1 MTACEIPQKF
11 FAGHILN
18 HLRNLMQKVEIRVAG
33 QIDEQWS
40 EWLGGLSIQHC
51 LPNETLLSG
60 YLADHAALYG
70 VIARLRDLGLK
81 LYCVHNQ
88 DVDKNSPG

>member
-1 MTACEIPQKF
+1 
-11 FAGHILN
+11 
-18 HLRNLMQKVEIRVAG
+18 MQKVEIRVTG

-40 EWLGGLSIQHC
+40 EWLGGLNIQHC

-81 LYCVHNQ
+81 LYSVHNQ
-88 DVDKNSPG
+88 DVDENGTDSPRF